1 MARRSTHVRNRA
13 GNFVTPDM
21 ASFQAATADVDW
33 QRARGFQ
40 VSLTDAPRPD
50 AYPIMAASFVL
61 IHQYPRDAPRR
72 HNVLAFF
79 RWALENGQD
88 MASSLD
94 YLALSPPI
102 VEVVEGYWDREW
114 GFATKQPSPV
124 QRGTLRPG

>member
-1 MARRSTHVRNRA
+1 
-13 GNFVTPDM
+13 M

-72 HNVLAFF
+72 RDVLAFF

-124 QRGTLRPG
+124 QRATLRPG